1 MLCRGIEDDVRA
13 STMTE
18 SFDAVVLG
26 AGPAGEVAVSAL
38 AEGGLRCALVER
50 QLIGGECT
58 NWACIPTKTLLRP
71 PEAQHSSARVA
82 GVSKPELE
90 WTRIAE
96 YRDWMTRQHDDTN
109 ATADYES
116 RGIAVVKGTGR
127 LAGPGRVEVDARVL
141 ETERVIL
148 ATGSDPIIP
157 PIDGL
162 EEAGY
167 WTNREATA
175 MQEVPTSAV
184 VIGGGPVG
192 IELAQILSRFGAF
205 VTIVESFDRL
215 LARETPQVG
224 ELIATALEEE
234 GIGLRVGRRAVAVER
249 QGSERVVRIED
260 GDEVRGWVVV
270 VAGGRRPRVEA
281 IGLETVG
288 IDASP
293 EGVPID
299 DRCRAAE
306 GVWAIGDVTGV
317 ALFTHVGKYQAR
329 IAAADI
335 LGQPARADYRAIPRV
350 VFSDPEIAAVGLTE
364 EQAREQGIDAIAA
377 SVELPNEIARPWT
390 YEEHPRGSLGL
401 VADREKQVLIG
412 AWAVAPLAGEW
423 IHFAA
428 LAVKAEIP
436 VAMLRDTIPQFP
448 SFSEAYLSALRALPD

>member
-1 MLCRGIEDDVRA
+1 MLCRGTEDDVRA

-82 GVSKPELE
+82 GVSKAELE

-141 ETERVIL
+141 ETERVIV

-157 PIDGL
+157 LIDGL

-270 VAGGRRPRVEA
+270 VAGGRRPRVEG

-293 EGVPID
+293 E
-299 DRCRAAE
+299 
-306 GVWAIGDVTGV
+306 
-317 ALFTHVGKYQAR
+317 
-329 IAAADI
+329 
-335 LGQPARADYRAIPRV
+335 
-350 VFSDPEIAAVGLTE
+350 IAAVGLAE

-401 VADREKQVLIG
+401 VADREKQILIG

-448 SFSEAYLSALRALPD
+448 SFSEAYLSALR